1 MLKLA
6 LVRKAIK
13 LFPVV
18 DYTSKENVKHLRKQ
32 WIKAQYY
39 LQANKLSMKPL
50 INLRE
55 G

>member
-18 DYTSKENVKHLRKQ
+18 DYTNKDNVKHARKE

-39 LQANKLSMKPL
+39 LRDNKLSMKPL
-50 INLRE
+50 INIK
-55 G
+55 GN